1 LEKVIKSLLKFDGA
15 QGRGFGY
22 GVSKDARDDE
32 EAKIYLI
39 LEVWMTSWD
48 MEERVCGGP
57 GIGIL
62 NRHIMIG
69 VSLVNPGSRFS
80 MQQSKENHLW

>member
-1 LEKVIKSLLKFDGA
+1 MALRVVALDTACRRMPETMRK
-15 QGRGFGY
+15 Q
-22 GVSKDARDDE
+22 
-32 EAKIYLI
+32 KIYLI